1 MKGKTT
7 LKKKTDK
14 NGADPAAQEKDI
26 TKSKIIKGKTNLG
39 KGKKKLKQQ
48 DKNISENLVEQ
59 IILTY
64 FTARWQNKS
73 TIIRAST
80 RPNPKDK
87 KVRSLVR
94 VLDRAINYH
103 TFLYLM
109 ELFDIMS
116 DMPMPSGVEH
126 DPNYGKVFLVKNEN
140 LQKNEV
146 GNIVEDEVKEDIVRN
161 DDNNLRDKIEIDNK
175 SPIKYE
181 ENYDKF
187 EENYLEKYNYKND
200 DKIEEFDEELAK
212 YMYRNDGNA
221 IDRYEVEQNIN
232 RLIEEYPEKDI
243 DVERILNSKRLQY
256 KLKHPRYS
264 PFTNKDNID
273 SFTRYLYTYIPDKNR
288 VPSENLIVLKN
299 KTYAYY

>member
-7 LKKKTDK
+7 LKRKTDK
-14 NGADPAAQEKDI
+14 NAIGPAAEEKDI
-26 TKSKIIKGKTNLG
+26 TRSKIIKGKTRLG
-39 KGKKKLKQQ
+39 KGKLKPKQQ
-48 DKNISENLVEQ
+48 ENNISQNLVEQ

-73 TIIRAST
+73 TLIRASA

-87 KVRSLVR
+87 NVRSLVR

-116 DMPMPSGVEH
+116 EMPMPSRVEH
-126 DPNYGKVFLVKNEN
+126 DPNYGKVFLVKNDN
-140 LQKNEV
+140 IPKNEV
-146 GNIVEDEVKEDIVRN
+146 ENVVEDEVKNVIKE
-161 DDNNLRDKIEIDNK
+161 DNNLRVKIENDNNE
-175 SPIKYE
+175 PIKFKD
-181 ENYDKF
+181 NYVKF
-187 EENYLEKYNYKND
+187 EGNYLEKYNYKYDNKMD
-200 DKIEEFDEELAK
+200 EFDEELAK

-273 SFTRYLYTYIPDKNR
+273 CFTRYLYTYIPDKNR
-288 VPSENLIVLKN
+288 VQNENLIVLKN